1 MGSLTTKTSPAP
13 ADIST
18 AEAFYR
24 VFCALSKSDRLAI
37 ARYILQDIDV
47 RQQLEHLEIPNDVTL
62 KAFAE
67 ERSGMPVF
75 ETIQELQKDL
85 LS

>member
-1 MGSLTTKTSPAP
+1 MGSTPPNTKTPP
-13 ADIST
+13 TDIST

-24 VFCALSKSDRLAI
+24 VFRALSKSDRLAI
-37 ARYILQDIDV
+37 ARYILQDADI
-47 RQQLEHLEIPNDVTL
+47 RQQLEISEIPNDVTV

-67 ERSGMPVF
+67 DPAGMPVF
-75 ETIQELQKDL
+75 DTIQELQKDL

>member
-1 MGSLTTKTSPAP
+1 MGSLTTKTKTAP

-24 VFCALSKSDRLAI
+24 VFCALSKPDRLAI
-37 ARYILQDIDV
+37 ARYILRDKEV
-47 RQQLEHLEIPNDVTL
+47 RQQLERSEIPNDVTL

-67 ERSGMPVF
+67 KTSKMPVF
-75 ETIQELQKDL
+75 ETIQELQEDL